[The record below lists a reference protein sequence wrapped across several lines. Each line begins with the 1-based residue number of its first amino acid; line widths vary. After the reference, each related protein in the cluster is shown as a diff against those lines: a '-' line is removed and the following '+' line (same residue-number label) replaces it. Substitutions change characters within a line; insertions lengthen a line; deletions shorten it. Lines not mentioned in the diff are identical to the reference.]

1 MDLTTFWNQLF
12 YPTNNFIE
20 IFFAIFMS
28 LFTQRLTEEMEKGN
42 VLELPNPSNLTGTK
56 ISNYILR
63 VVISF
68 IIVLLITIGL
78 IVIISLLM
86 ALYGFIIALR

>member
-1 MDLTTFWNQLF
+1 
-12 YPTNNFIE
+12 
-20 IFFAIFMS
+20 MS